1 MSKALQSS
9 RRKFLKATA
18 ATAAGVALPAWRVGR
33 GAPAI
38 IAANSE
44 RPQALQGLHFGDP
57 SNGSVVVWSRSDRP
71 ARMLV
76 DWSYDEDFRDVLR
89 TALRRAFPSAD
100 VECVADGQAALEALE
115 FEPASVALI
124 DLRMP
129 VLDGVA
135 LTAALRQRES
145 SARMPIIVLTG
156 RGGAREWQAL
166 SSMGADRF
174 LVKPVNL
181 DDVVTLI
188 RRSLREALAAPV
200 PRVG

>member
-1 MSKALQSS
+1 
-9 RRKFLKATA
+9 
-18 ATAAGVALPAWRVGR
+18 
-33 GAPAI
+33 
-38 IAANSE
+38 
-44 RPQALQGLHFGDP
+44 
-57 SNGSVVVWSRSDRP
+57 
-71 ARMLV
+71 
-76 DWSYDEDFRDVLR
+76 
-89 TALRRAFPSAD
+89 
-100 VECVADGQAALEALE
+100 VECVADGREALDALEKK
-115 FEPASVALI
+115 PASVALI

-135 LTAALRQRES
+135 LTAALRQREA

-188 RRSLREALAAPV
+188 RRSLRETLAAPV